1 MSKGSTLIDE
11 VLGGVANAAPGGV
24 TWFERLPAD
33 AQEELEAVRQK
44 FDPAIHQ
51 KRAFYK
57 AIKAAAARRGW
68 HIAGETQVTRWLLG
82 DQ

>member
-1 MSKGSTLIDE
+1 MSEGSLIDE
-11 VLGGVANAAPGGV
+11 VLGSVANAAPGGV
-24 TWFERLPAD
+24 TWFDRLSPD
-33 AQEELEAVRQK
+33 AQAELEAVRQK

-68 HIAGETQVTRWLLG
+68 RIASETQVTLWLTG
-82 DQ
+82 ER